1 MNCLKFKPRKINIRS
16 CTNYNV
22 SQFKTDLRETPWE
35 TLIDEDDVQSSWNS
49 FKQTLTNVINQH
61 APLIEKKVR
70 GRDCPWL
77 THEMKE
83 KMYERDHFVEKSQKE
98 WERM

>member
-1 MNCLKFKPRKINIRS
+1 M
-16 CTNYNV
+16 
-22 SQFKTDLRETPWE
+22 RETPWD